1 LDLAKAFGSVQQYFV
16 VGCFLVFSF
25 VVLFSAYLT
34 RIAPA
39 VDLSSY
45 SPSVFNLFFYVPAGL
60 WIGILGLCGLFI
72 YLFINPKG
80 LSPNFANAFM
90 FLIMLLVLGIFF
102 GLPYA
107 VENNPRFV
115 DSWVHGSTAKNVFE
129 THFLNPQRQNLYL
142 SYPLS
147 FTFLSVLSYF
157 SALDLTVLLRFLP
170 LGLVLMFISS
180 LTVFF
185 NKLLNDFRLSVVAVF
200 VFALT
205 TFYFAFHFSPEIFGW
220 LFFLLFFAFLAKA
233 MHLSHSGKAISK
245 SDSIIIMFLIVAI
258 ALTHPVTQFTV
269 LIILTTLVV
278 LGSVF
283 WKVRYVSSNFLLFA
297 AIVFVAWAT
306 YFGFLY
312 FQIIIQGFEN
322 AFRTIILSPSAS
334 IASRALTSYTPPAV
348 EGLSWFRRL
357 LYAFTLLLGVF
368 GGFFFFRRKSHSFR
382 FMLGFLITGLLML
395 PFTLVGILPL
405 ERPIKIVFLP
415 LSLFVA
421 FLISDK
427 KKLGVLLLAFVLLTV
442 PINFASVYWN
452 EASTMTH
459 DWEVNSAQ
467 FVSGNF
473 HGNLLGEFK
482 EVSIMEYYGN
492 FNAIFD
498 DYSLYGE
505 RPNVFNITFIEQV
518 HIEVVYITQLTLER
532 ATGIGIDVDLD
543 AFRNSTNFNCVHSNG
558 YSSVFFRKD
567 VLSSPS
573 S

>member
-1 LDLAKAFGSVQQYFV
+1 MILF
-16 VGCFLVFSF
+16 CFLVFSF
-25 VVLFSAYLT
+25 VVLVSAYLT

-39 VDLSSY
+39 ADLSYY
-45 SPSVFNLFFYVPAGL
+45 SPSVFNLFFYVPVSM
-60 WIGILGLCGLFI
+60 WIGIVGLCGLFI

-80 LSPNFANAFM
+80 LSPVFTNAFM
-90 FLIMLLVLGIFF
+90 FLIMLLLLGVFF
-102 GLPYA
+102 GLPYV

-147 FTFLSVLSYF
+147 FTFLSALSSF

-170 LGLVLMFISS
+170 LGLVLMFFTS

-185 NKLLNDFRLSVVAVF
+185 NKLLNDYRLSVVAVL

-220 LFFLLFFAFLAKA
+220 IFFLLFFAFLAKA
-233 MHLSHSGKAISK
+233 MHQSHSGTAISK
-245 SDSIIIMFLIVAI
+245 SDSVIILFLIVAI

-269 LIILTTLVV
+269 LIILATLVV

-312 FQIIIQGFEN
+312 FQIIIEGFQN

-334 IASRALTSYTPPAV
+334 IASRALTTFTPPAV
-348 EGLSWFRRL
+348 EGLSWFRRI
-357 LYAFTLLLGVF
+357 LYAFTLLIGVF
-368 GGFFFFRRKSHSFR
+368 GGFLFFRKKRHSFR
-382 FMLGFLITGLLML
+382 FMLTFIITALLML

-405 ERPIKIVFLP
+405 ERPIKILFLP

-427 KKLGVLLLAFVLLTV
+427 KKLGVLLLAFVLLTI
-442 PINFASVYWN
+442 PINFASVYWG

-459 DWEVNSAQ
+459 DWELNSAQ

-473 HGNLLGEFK
+473 NGNLLAEFK
-482 EVSIMEYYGN
+482 EVGIMEYYGS
-492 FNAIFD
+492 FNAVFN

-505 RPNVFNITFIEQV
+505 RPNIFNITFIEQEHV
-518 HIEVVYITQLTLER
+518 EVVYITQLTLER
-532 ATGIGIDVDLD
+532 ATGLGIEVGLD
-543 AFRNSTNFNCVHSNG
+543 SFGNSTKFNCVHSNG

-567 VLSSPS
+567 VLSSSLP
-573 S
+573 

>member
-1 LDLAKAFGSVQQYFV
+1 MILF
-16 VGCFLVFSF
+16 CFLVFSF
-25 VVLFSAYLT
+25 VVLVSAYLT

-39 VDLSSY
+39 ADLSYY
-45 SPSVFNLFFYVPAGL
+45 SPSVFNLFFYVPVSM
-60 WIGILGLCGLFI
+60 WIGIVGLCGLFI

-80 LSPNFANAFM
+80 LSPVFTNAFM
-90 FLIMLLVLGIFF
+90 FLIMLLLLGVFF
-102 GLPYA
+102 GLPYV

-115 DSWVHGSTAKNVFE
+115 DSWVHGSTAKNVLE
-129 THFLNPQRQNLYL
+129 THFLNPQRQNLYV

-147 FTFLSVLSYF
+147 FTFLSVLSSF
-157 SALDLTVLLRFLP
+157 CNLDLTVLLRFLP
-170 LGLVLMFISS
+170 LGLVLMFFTS

-185 NKLLNDFRLSVVAVF
+185 NKLSNDFRLSLVTVF

-233 MHLSHSGKAISK
+233 MHLSHMGTAISK
-245 SDSIIIMFLIVAI
+245 SDSVIIMFLIVAI
-258 ALTHPVTQFTV
+258 ALTHPVTQFTI

-297 AIVFVAWAT
+297 AIVFVAWTT

-312 FQIIIQGFEN
+312 FKIIIEGFQN
-322 AFRTIILSPSAS
+322 AFQTIILSPSAS
-334 IASRALTSYTPPAV
+334 IASRAVTTYTPPAV
-348 EGLSWFRRL
+348 EGLSWFRRI
-357 LYAFTLLLGVF
+357 LYAFTLLIGVF
-368 GGFFFFRRKSHSFR
+368 GGFLFFRKKRHSFR
-382 FMLGFLITGLLML
+382 FMLTFIITALLML

-405 ERPIKIVFLP
+405 ERPIKILFLP

-427 KKLGVLLLAFVLLTV
+427 KKLGVLLLAFVLLTI
-442 PINFASVYWN
+442 PINFASVYWG

-459 DWEVNSAQ
+459 DWELNSAQ

-473 HGNLLGEFK
+473 NGNLLAEFK
-482 EVSIMEYYGN
+482 EVGIMEYYGS
-492 FNAIFD
+492 FNAVFN

-505 RPNVFNITFIEQV
+505 RPNIFNITFIEQV

-532 ATGIGIDVDLD
+532 ATGLGIEVGLD
-543 AFRNSTNFNCVHSNG
+543 SFENSTKFNCVHSNG

-567 VLSSPS
+567 VLSSSLP
-573 S
+573 